1 MDNSEKIWQE
11 LTNINVKLARLDE
24 QMQEIRRYI
33 LGNGN
38 NGLEKRVKRL
48 EGDLQRRVGAKALW
62 ELVRS
67 VITFL
72 IGGGIVWIILGKK

>member
-11 LTNINVKLARLDE
+11 LTDINVKLARLDE

-48 EGDLQRRVGAKALW
+48 ENDLQRRVGAKALW

>member
-48 EGDLQRRVGAKALW
+48 ENDLQRRVGAKALW

>member
-11 LTNINVKLARLDE
+11 LTDINVKLARLDE
-24 QMQEIRRYI
+24 KVQEIRRYI
-33 LGNGN
+33 LGDGN

-48 EGDLQRRVGAKALW
+48 ENDLQRRVGAKALW

>member
-72 IGGGIVWIILGKK
+72 IGGGIVWLFLGRK